1 MTEPRYPT
9 QAYSNGRGDPVPRHR
24 RNPRRAYDREG
35 REIAPMDL
43 ANAAENGVRFIR
55 AICPP
60 PCRHEGEVALERFP
74 SALAVRDVGLYLRCT
89 ACRRKGPETEPVWP
103 PR

>member
-1 MTEPRYPT
+1 MTELRYPT
-9 QAYSNGRGDPVPRHR
+9 TAYSSRQGDPVPRHR

-35 REIAPMDL
+35 REVQPMDL

-60 PCRHEGEVALERFP
+60 PCWHEECMPNTDARSNFAL
-74 SALAVRDVGLYLRCT
+74 G
-89 ACRRKGPETEPVWP
+89 
-103 PR
+103 

>member
-1 MTEPRYPT
+1 MTEPRSPA
-9 QAYSNGRGDPVPRHR
+9 QAYSSGQGDPVPRYR

-35 REIAPMDL
+35 REVQPMDL

-60 PCRHEGEVALERFP
+60 PCRHEGQVPLASFP
-74 SALAVRDVGLYLRCT
+74 STMAVPDVGLYLRCT
-89 ACRRKGPETEPVWP
+89 ACGRKGPETEPVWP
-103 PR
+103 MR